1 MITSVFSV
9 KLCKKGDNKNVC
21 ICCCI
26 WFNSCCWTHSVNWEL
41 VRMMFIWPWFLVLVL
56 LSKSNFCQSELWQLK
71 QKGSLLVYLKFLPQ
85 KFPIA
90 CFYRTFSRPWCLLKK
105 VFQWISKIIELTTW
119 VWSFFIQAHFASA
132 RQYL

>member
-26 WFNSCCWTHSVNWEL
+26 GFNSCCWTHSVNWEL
-41 VRMMFIWPWFLVLVL
+41 VRMIFIWPWFLVLVL
-56 LSKSNFCQSELWQLK
+56 LSKSDFCQSELWQLK

-85 KFPIA
+85 KFLIA

-105 VFQWISKIIELTTW
+105 VFQWISKITELTTW
-119 VWSFFIQAHFASA
+119 VWSFFIQVHFASA

>member
-41 VRMMFIWPWFLVLVL
+41 VRMIFIWPWFLVLVH

-85 KFPIA
+85 KFLIA

-119 VWSFFIQAHFASA
+119 VWSFFIQGHFASA

>member
-41 VRMMFIWPWFLVLVL
+41 VRMIFIWPSFLVLVL